1 MGQGATATQ
10 SGAPGARESSRHQAA
25 AARQPPPAIQAHTAP
40 PIHKQP
46 SLPAGAQSKPAIQ
59 RARFRSDWQLR
70 RGHSSRAAATCSHAP
85 SWEGQRAMSSAPT
98 AARRLQGI
106 YQRTPRRWAFR
117 PPPPLGHP
125 PWRPAGRLIGAST
138 RPRTAGRRWDQRQA
152 APLAFSTW
160 GPLLGPS
167 TGQAAH
173 LPQRSLGQARP
184 ELCKA
189 LGLTSRCR
197 ASQTSPAP
205 PAAVSATGHT
215 GTSAH
220 GRLPSAS
227 PTWALLP
234 NCWLTGGHVAANAK
248 PVRPPSKSSQPRH
261 QQGPPSSWPLALHTA
276 IGAGCTRGGQ
286 TLAGRAASI
295 SRSAAHAI
303 STGRA

>member
-1 MGQGATATQ
+1 MGRAEGYVQRTNSRPKASRDLPAHPEAVGFQAPAPF
-10 SGAPGARESSRHQAA
+10 GAPALATSRALDGAR
-25 AARQPPPAIQAHTAP
+25 AR
-40 PIHKQP
+40 
-46 SLPAGAQSKPAIQ
+46 
-59 RARFRSDWQLR
+59 
-70 RGHSSRAAATCSHAP
+70 
-85 SWEGQRAMSSAPT
+85 
-98 AARRLQGI
+98 
-106 YQRTPRRWAFR
+106 
-117 PPPPLGHP
+117 PL
-125 PWRPAGRLIGAST
+125 
-138 RPRTAGRRWDQRQA
+138 TAGRRWDQRQA

-205 PAAVSATGHT
+205 PAAVAATGHT